1 LIHDAIA
8 CSISPI
14 VLACQKTKQWENVDL
29 RDFCAVKPVIMNVRK
44 YFRGV
49 PPVVCPGKN
58 GAHDSAFHII
68 VH

>member
-14 VLACQKTKQWENVDL
+14 VLACQDTKQWKNLDL
-29 RDFCAVKPVIMNVRK
+29 TSVFSVKPVIIPVRK
-44 YFRGV
+44 HFHGV
-49 PPVVCPGKN
+49 PAVVCPGKN